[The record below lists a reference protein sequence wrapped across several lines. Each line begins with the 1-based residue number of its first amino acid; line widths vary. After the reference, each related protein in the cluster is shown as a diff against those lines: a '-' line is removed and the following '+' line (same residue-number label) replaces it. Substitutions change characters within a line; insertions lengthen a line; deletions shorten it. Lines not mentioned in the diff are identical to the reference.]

1 MLRYY
6 YSVQILYSGIFF
18 MAYKQVR
25 GTIFCRI
32 TNVILNRIKKR
43 RKINL
48 ARLKRIL
55 CSKFGNNYFC
65 KRNHKYI
72 LLNAMEYLL
81 YTKRLSL
88 SNGPTRRNS
97 VETNITVNNN
107 EIIYSEYFYYS
118 IFHTQY
124 LFRRI

>member
-1 MLRYY
+1 MLQYY
-6 YSVQILYSGIFF
+6 YRVQILYSSIFF
-18 MAYKQVR
+18 MAYKRVR

-32 TNVILNRIKKR
+32 TNVILTRIKKH

-48 ARLKRIL
+48 AQLKRIL

-65 KRNHKYI
+65 KRNHRYI

-97 VETNITVNNN
+97 VETDITVNNS

-118 IFHTQY
+118 IFHIQY
-124 LFRRI
+124 LFL